1 MTREVLAR
9 KLDAL
14 ERYLDD
20 LERHRGTS
28 PEQLREDP
36 YRVERLLE
44 LVIQVAVDI
53 LAHELAERDVTP
65 ESYRDTFRRAARSDL
80 LPDGLAERLADAAGL
95 RNVLV
100 HLYDEIDYEIVAS
113 SVDRA
118 LDDLDAFLE
127 LYRTRLSER
136 EG

>member
-14 ERYLDD
+14 ERYLGD
-20 LERHRGTS
+20 LEPHRGTS
-28 PEQLREDP
+28 PDRLRENP

-44 LVIQVAVDI
+44 LVIQVAVDVV
-53 LAHELAERDVTP
+53 AHELAERDVTP
-65 ESYRDTFRRAARSDL
+65 ESYRDAFVRAGRAGL
-80 LPDGLAERLADAAGL
+80 LPGDLAGRLAEAAGL

-100 HLYDEIDYEIVAS
+100 HLYDDIDYEIVAS

-118 LDDLDAFLE
+118 LEDLGAFLE
-127 LYRTRLSER
+127 LYRTRLSES
-136 EG
+136 